1 MSFAMSFAALDSH
14 RLRDIT
20 NTSGV
25 EISPSPKA
33 PPHGVSPAA
42 VVLVVGLPDRGMSLA
57 GVAASSEHPA
67 ERRYVGA
74 DCWNCLRALKRL
86 WRYRPEE
93 PDGATMQAPW
103 PYAVS

>member
-1 MSFAMSFAALDSH
+1 
-14 RLRDIT
+14 
-20 NTSGV
+20 
-25 EISPSPKA
+25 
-33 PPHGVSPAA
+33 
-42 VVLVVGLPDRGMSLA
+42 MSLA